1 MWLCTMRIIEQGW
14 LRVFTRILYVV
25 SIGFLVVSFVKDRG
39 KTRSALIKAVR
50 AFLNILPDFA
60 TVLAIVGLVLTFLS
74 PSIVAGL
81 IGRGTGILGMLVTS
95 VVGAITLIPGFV
107 AFPLAKSLLDRGAG
121 IMQIAVFVSTLM
133 MVGFVTAPLEIRYF
147 GRKVTVLRN
156 ALAYVFSFIVAVI
169 IGVVVS

>member
-1 MWLCTMRIIEQGW
+1 M
-14 LRVFTRILYVV
+14 FTRILYVV

-39 KTRSALIKAVR
+39 KTRAALIKAVR

-74 PSIVAGL
+74 PGIVAGL
-81 IGRGTGILGMLVTS
+81 IGRGTGILGMLITS

-147 GRKVTVLRN
+147 GKKVTLLRN

>member
-1 MWLCTMRIIEQGW
+1 M
-14 LRVFTRILYVV
+14 FTRILYVV

-107 AFPLAKSLLDRGAG
+107 AFPLAKSLLERGAG

-147 GRKVTVLRN
+147 GKKVTVLRN

>member
-1 MWLCTMRIIEQGW
+1 L
-14 LRVFTRILYVV
+14 FTRILYVV

-50 AFLNILPDFA
+50 AFLGILPDFA

-81 IGRGTGILGMLVTS
+81 IGKGTGILGMLITS

-133 MVGFVTAPLEIRYF
+133 MVGFVTTPLEIRYF
-147 GRKVTVLRN
+147 GKRVTVLRN
-156 ALAYVFSFIVAVI
+156 VLAYVFSFIVAAV